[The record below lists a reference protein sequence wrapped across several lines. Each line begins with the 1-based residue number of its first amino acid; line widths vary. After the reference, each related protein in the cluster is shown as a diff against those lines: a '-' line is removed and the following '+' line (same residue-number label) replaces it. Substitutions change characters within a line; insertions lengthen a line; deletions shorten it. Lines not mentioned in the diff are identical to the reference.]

1 MSTTFNLL
9 GSSKYRYWF
18 VSLGL
23 FRICP
28 GRISTSL
35 RAELLCSVAFE
46 HPKTWATK
54 SSVYINEKGLGSF
67 DNMRDSLKQI
77 RVEGRIYP
85 AEYKL

>member
-28 GRISTSL
+28 GRMSTSS
-35 RAELLCSVAFE
+35 RAKLLCSFAFE
-46 HPKTWATK
+46 QPKTGATK
-54 SSVYINEKGLGSF
+54 ISMHINEKGLGSF

-77 RVEGRIYP
+77 RVIGRIYP